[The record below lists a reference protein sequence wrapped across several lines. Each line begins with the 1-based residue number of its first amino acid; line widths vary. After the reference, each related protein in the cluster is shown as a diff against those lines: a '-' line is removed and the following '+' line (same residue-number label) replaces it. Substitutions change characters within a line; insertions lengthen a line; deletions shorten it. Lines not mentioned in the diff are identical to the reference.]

1 VTSLAIAFRGS
12 EGIVLAADS
21 RVTLTVQ
28 SKDAA
33 GKDWLT
39 PATFDNATKLLRIAG
54 QDHVAAVTYGAGAIG
69 HPEPR
74 TAHSLLP
81 ELEAGLAPD
90 ERLSVV
96 GFAKK
101 LSDFFMDQWNT
112 RMPAGV
118 NPGDMVFLV
127 AGYDEN
133 EPYGRVFEIQIPS
146 VPSPVEKFA
155 AGVFGPLFGGQ
166 GEITARLLNGIDPP
180 GAALIKRELTL
191 DDVKFNDL
199 TTKIGQSSGAQIPYQ
214 FLPLQDCVD
223 LSILLVRTTAQL
235 MEYQTSVRG
244 VGGQIDV
251 ATITRQE
258 GFHYVQRKEIRGQI
272 ERS

>member
-1 VTSLAIAFRGS
+1 
-12 EGIVLAADS
+12 
-21 RVTLTVQ
+21 VTLTVPF
-28 SKDAA
+28 KDAS

-39 PATFDNATKLLRIAG
+39 PATFDNATKLLRIAD
-54 QDHVAAVTYGAGAIG
+54 QDFVAAVTYGAGAIG

-81 ELEAGLAPD
+81 ELEAGLVPKK
-90 ERLSVV
+90 RPSVEE
-96 GFAKK
+96 FAKK
-101 LSDFFMDQWNT
+101 LSDFFVDQWNT

-118 NPGDMVFLV
+118 GASDMVFLV
-127 AGYDEN
+127 AGYDEKQ
-133 EPYGRVFEIQIPS
+133 PYGRVFEIQIPS
-146 VPSPVEKFA
+146 TPAPVEKFA

-166 GEITARLLNGIDPP
+166 GEITARLLNGIDLP
-180 GAALIKRELTL
+180 GTALIKQELML
-191 DDVKFNDL
+191 DDQKVKEL
-199 TTKIGQSSGAQIPYQ
+199 SAKIGESSGARIPYQ
-214 FLPLQDCVD
+214 FLPLQDCID

-258 GFHYVQRKEIRGQI
+258 GFRYVQRKEIRGQT
-272 ERS
+272 E